1 MERSKVEEMLLNPS
15 FDYLQP
21 YFYTNR
27 YALRCELGVG
37 NDTVEYMDNAR
48 LRAKQIH
55 EILFP
60 DGADAIAFNYWMYDW
75 SDSGDAEEK
84 QYDAPVEV
92 IDRRVKSEMR
102 ALRFLS
108 EKIMKYRHTC
118 VRGLKTYADPSD
130 PDYQTTRR
138 NRIICYSDGIGFD
151 DIALINGQID
161 SEDNSEVS
169 LVSTKNECIMS
180 VYDDR
185 GCDIVFAT
193 YEKMKAFFPFLKPFF
208 LPYDLEEM
216 ERRFNDRES

>member
-60 DGADAIAFNYWMYDW
+60 YGADAIAFNYWMYDW

-193 YEKMKAFFPFLKPFF
+193 HEKMKTFYPFLKPFF

-216 ERRFNDRES
+216 ERRFNDND

>member
-1 MERSKVEEMLLNPS
+1 MEHSKVEEMLSDPG

-37 NDTVEYMDNAR
+37 NDADAYMKNAR

-84 QYDAPVEV
+84 QYDAPEEVVE
-92 IDRRVKSEMR
+92 RRIRSEMR

-108 EKIMKYRHTC
+108 ESMMKYRHIC
-118 VRGLKTYADPSD
+118 VRGLKTYAEPGD
-130 PDYQTTRR
+130 PDFHTTRR
-138 NRIICYSDGIGFD
+138 NRIVCYSDGIGFD

-161 SEDNSEVS
+161 SEENSEVS
-169 LVSTKNECIMS
+169 LVSLKNEYILS

-193 YEKMKAFFPFLKPFF
+193 REKMIAFYPLLKPFF

-216 ERRFNDRES
+216 ERRFNGC